1 MPVLALHQVN
11 SGYGRAE
18 ILHGVSLNVGEGEI
32 VCLLG
37 SNGAGK
43 TTTLLTILNVLTP
56 RFGIVEFM
64 GEPLNRLRPAEI
76 VHRGIAVVPEGRR
89 IFGSLTVDENLQIG
103 AAIRKNLREEA
114 EDTEMIFG
122 MFPILKER
130 RHQLGGTLS
139 GGQQQML
146 AIARALMARPRL
158 ILMDEPSMGLSPVL
172 SEQVFDIIKTI
183 RDRGVSV
190 LLVEQNAYASLA
202 VATRGYVMQAGQI
215 VVQGAAS
222 DLRQA
227 ELVKEAYL

>member
-1 MPVLALHQVN
+1 MLALQQVN
-11 SGYGRAE
+11 SGYGRAK
-18 ILHGVSLNVGEGEI
+18 ILHGISLNVSEGEI

-37 SNGAGK
+37 NNGAGK
-43 TTTLLTILNVLTP
+43 TTTLLTILNILTP
-56 RFGIVEFM
+56 RSGTVEFM
-64 GEPLNRLRPAEI
+64 GEPLNGLRPAEI
-76 VHRGIAVVPEGRR
+76 VRRGIAVVPEGRR

-103 AAIRKNLREEA
+103 AAIRNTPREA
-114 EDTEMIFG
+114 MEDTEMVFG
-122 MFPILKER
+122 LFPILKER

-146 AIARALMARPRL
+146 AIARALMTRPRL

-215 VVQGAAS
+215 AVQGAAG

>member
-1 MPVLALHQVN
+1 MLALQQVN

-18 ILHGVSLNVGEGEI
+18 ILHGISLNVGEGEI

-43 TTTLLTILNVLTP
+43 TTTLLTILNILTP
-56 RFGIVEFM
+56 RSGIVEFM
-64 GEPLNRLRPAEI
+64 GEPLNGLRPAEI
-76 VHRGIAVVPEGRR
+76 VRRGIAVVPEGRR

-103 AAIRKNLREEA
+103 AAIRNNPSEET
-114 EDTEMIFG
+114 EDTERVFG

-130 RHQLGGTLS
+130 RRQLGGTLS

-172 SEQVFDIIKTI
+172 SEQVFEIIETI

-190 LLVEQNAYASLA
+190 LLVEQNAYASLT

-215 VVQGAAS
+215 AVQGAAA

>member
-1 MPVLALHQVN
+1 MLALKQVN

-18 ILHGVSLNVGEGEI
+18 ILHGISLNVCKGEI

-56 RFGIVEFM
+56 RFGTVEFM
-64 GEPLNRLRPAEI
+64 GKSLNGLRPAEI
-76 VHRGIAVVPEGRR
+76 VSRGIAVVPEGRR

-103 AAIRKNLREEA
+103 AAIRNIPREA
-114 EDTEMIFG
+114 TQDTEMVFG

-130 RHQLGGTLS
+130 RRQLGGTLS

-190 LLVEQNAYASLA
+190 LLVEQNAHASLA

-215 VVQGAAS
+215 AVQGAAE
-222 DLRQA
+222 DLRRA

>member
-103 AAIRKNLREEA
+103 AAIRKNLRDEA

>member
-89 IFGSLTVDENLQIG
+89 IFSSLTVDENLQIG